1 MTGAGGELGRAT
13 AEILADAG
21 YTVAGVDRP
30 RDSSAP
36 PADAVSIDVVS
47 AASDNRIA
55 ELMVRNRQVA
65 ERVSGVIARDRFWR
79 ASRSW
84 TGVLRGPRSCV
95 GLDVLH
101 NNDDLP
107 VRTLRDRVPDRQ
119 AVRRKVET
127 VGTWQRVYLGNG
139 SASAGIGSSSR

>member
-13 AEILADAG
+13 AEILAGAG

-47 AASDNRIA
+47 AARDNRIA

-65 ERVSGVIARDRFWR
+65 ERVSGVIARDRYWR
-79 ASRSW
+79 ASRS
-84 TGVLRGPRSCV
+84 
-95 GLDVLH
+95 GL
-101 NNDDLP
+101 
-107 VRTLRDRVPDRQ
+107 
-119 AVRRKVET
+119 E
-127 VGTWQRVYLGNG
+127 
-139 SASAGIGSSSR
+139 SSAGPVHVSTLTYCTTMTTCPSGLSVTVYQIVRPSEGR